1 MQHFKLVN
9 WRIRGFVFWCHEQV
23 TSFQLSWQ
31 NGLIWAVMEILL
43 ILLKHPTFEVV
54 SLCFHGQKQYKI
66 RVSAHCSVRTKKLI
80 NCRSLVNLQ
89 ELLFLLV
96 FQVFKPSLKKPWN
109 KAEILLDWRRKIK
122 KRANQLKGLDDN
134 STETQ
139 VSFDDFLMVVVIPDD
154 SSKCKISVRLWNF
167 KDGGS

>member
-1 MQHFKLVN
+1 MRSVLNYHPFE
-9 WRIRGFVFWCHEQV
+9 GFFF
-23 TSFQLSWQ
+23 T
-31 NGLIWAVMEILL
+31 WAKWM
-43 ILLKHPTFEVV
+43 
-54 SLCFHGQKQYKI
+54 
-66 RVSAHCSVRTKKLI
+66 HCSVRTKKLI

-139 VSFDDFLMVVVIPDD
+139 VSFDDFLMVVVIPDN
-154 SSKCKISVRLWNF
+154 SSKYQTFMDLIWPFYEFWSYIFWWLYKLWSYFDHCMNLIIIW
-167 KDGGS
+167 SLN